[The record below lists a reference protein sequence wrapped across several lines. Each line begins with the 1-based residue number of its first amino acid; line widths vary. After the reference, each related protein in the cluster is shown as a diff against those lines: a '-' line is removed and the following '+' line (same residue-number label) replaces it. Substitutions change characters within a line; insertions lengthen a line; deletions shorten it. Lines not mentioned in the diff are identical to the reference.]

1 MEFVTSALFFFLL
14 CYGIYAMFKGTV
26 RGVTRIGAREALR
39 TRERIEQERA
49 QRALQ
54 EEQERAQRN
63 ALR

>member
-1 MEFVTSALFFFLL
+1 
-14 CYGIYAMFKGTV
+14 MFKGTV